1 MAKKFTVDIL
11 SPSSIDKL
19 KKELTNYRNSLQGK
33 CRILVERLSAQGL
46 TIAEAKVNESPLGSY
61 ITLRVETNEISS
73 GAESSIIG
81 VGFVKQTAGYE
92 DFNILLAVEFGAGS
106 IINKGNGNPY
116 ASQMGYGPTTF
127 PGQKHAEE
135 DYWHYWDEESESW
148 KTTSGI
154 KATMPMYNAFI
165 GIKKIIATTARE
177 VFGNE

>member
-19 KKELTNYRNSLQGK
+19 KKELTKYRNSLQGK

-61 ITLRVETNEISS
+61 ITLRVETNEIPS

-81 VGFVKQTAGYE
+81 VGVTKQAEGYE
-92 DFNILLAVEFGAGS
+92 DFNILLAVEFGAG
-106 IINKGNGNPY
+106 IHHNATANPY
-116 ASQMGYGPTTF
+116 SGQLGFGVGTF
-127 PGQKHAEE
+127 PGQTHAFE
-135 DYWHYWDEESESW
+135 DSWWYWDANDEKW
-148 KTTSGI
+148 KRTHGV

-177 VFGNE
+177 VFSNE